1 MSNPTNKEVADV
13 ITGLLNIIARSR
25 IDVQGNAIPAVSD
38 LLRTAENVVVNLTT
52 ITVEEE
58 PSE

>member
-1 MSNPTNKEVADV
+1 MSNTSNKEIADV

-38 LLRTAENVVVNLTT
+38 LLRTAESVVVDLTT
-52 ITVEEE
+52 ITVEETT
-58 PSE
+58 SE